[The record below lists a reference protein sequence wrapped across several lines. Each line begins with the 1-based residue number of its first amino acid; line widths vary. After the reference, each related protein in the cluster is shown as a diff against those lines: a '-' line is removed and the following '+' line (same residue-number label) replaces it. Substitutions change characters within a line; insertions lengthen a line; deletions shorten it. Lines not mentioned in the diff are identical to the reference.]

1 MTDKRIPD
9 DESKVGLHPNQ
20 FVRKSEGPRYFG
32 YAPAQLDNLI
42 DQGVIPQPVALNE
55 NGRARGWFGYVILE
69 WQVARKVAPKAP
81 ANNAEGKN
89 TKGKSSAAAQRRKD
103 ARKTGAT
110 S

>member
-9 DESKVGLHPNQ
+9 DESKAGLHPNQ

-55 NGRARGWFGYVILE
+55 NGRARGWFGRVVLE
-69 WQVARKVAPKAP
+69 WQAARKVAPKAA

-89 TKGKSSAAAQRRKD
+89 TKGKNTKRKSSEAAQRKV
-103 ARKTGAT
+103 
-110 S
+110 SS